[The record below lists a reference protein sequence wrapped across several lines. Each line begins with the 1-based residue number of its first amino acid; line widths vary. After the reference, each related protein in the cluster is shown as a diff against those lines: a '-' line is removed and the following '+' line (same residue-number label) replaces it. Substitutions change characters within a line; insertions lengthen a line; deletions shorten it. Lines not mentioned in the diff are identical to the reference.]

1 MVANSPT
8 AVVTGEQVVANVDI
22 TLDTFRNTL
31 PKVNPAGQH
40 VQSGRRRSVEHHLR
54 GFGQHRSGTDPSLYD
69 VVGRRAYVSARVK
82 F

>member
-1 MVANSPT
+1 MVANSPI
-8 AVVTGEQVVANVDI
+8 ALATGEQVVPNADT
-22 TLDTFRNTL
+22 TLDTFLSTL
-31 PKVNPAGQH
+31 PQVNPAGQH